1 MPGPVRGRRQRR
13 ALAHAE
19 NPEELVKLQVR
30 VPARLRSK
38 LHTAAA
44 AVDMSASAYLEQLLE
59 QAPMPDAQTSL
70 PLAESA

>member
-1 MPGPVRGRRQRR
+1 MPPTRGTRQRR

-38 LHTAAA
+38 RHAAAA

-59 QAPMPDAQTSL
+59 QAPMPDAQGSL